1 MPKYIIEFTRFN
13 ASCIVEY
20 DDTGRIVSFILEYGI
35 MTAEAKRFLIEYF
48 PWDLIKIQTYMKAKN
63 IKVTEVAMDLSFDAF
78 WSRYNNKFG
87 KKPRTQKLWELL
99 TDEERIK
106 AYNYIQKYEQF
117 LIQNTGINKKYPET
131 YLSQRIWE
139 N

>member
-13 ASCIVEY
+13 ANCIVEY
-20 DDTGRIVSFILEYGI
+20 DDTGRIVSFLLEYGI
-35 MTAEAKRFLIEYF
+35 MTAEVKRFLIEYF
-48 PWDLIKIQTYMKAKN
+48 PWDLTKIQTYMKAKN

-78 WSRYNNKFG
+78 WNRYNNKFG
-87 KKPRTQKLWELL
+87 KKPRAQKFWELM
-99 TDEERIK
+99 TEEERIK
-106 AYNYIQKYEQF
+106 AYNHIQKYEQF
-117 LIQNTGINKKYPET
+117 LIQNPGINKKYPET